1 MNERDEPDFKEGDD
15 IIAINITHPYH
26 NRLTNGKVYKCLKSE
41 RNSNDIF
48 MCTVISD
55 VNRPITVF
63 CSRFKKYISSIQDNE
78 FVKMMCSNERML
90 DI

>member
-26 NRLTNGKVYKCLKSE
+26 NSLTNGKVYKCLKSE
-41 RNSNDIF
+41 RNARGIF

-55 VNRPITVF
+55 VNQPITVY
-63 CSRFKKYISSIQDNE
+63 CSRFKKVIIIQDNE